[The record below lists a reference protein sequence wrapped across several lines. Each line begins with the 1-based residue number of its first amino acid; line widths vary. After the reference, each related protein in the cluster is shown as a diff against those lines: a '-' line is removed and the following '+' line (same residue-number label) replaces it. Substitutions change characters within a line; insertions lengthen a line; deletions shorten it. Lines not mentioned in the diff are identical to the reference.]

1 MVGLSI
7 AERDLS
13 LAYMLPG
20 DNGRPV
26 LQHVESVRLESADQ
40 AAPVLAEMVHE
51 YGLKGVNSTAVLVSG
66 DYNLMHVERPKVQE
80 AEMRDA
86 VKWRIK
92 DLISYPVDE
101 AVVDIY
107 TLPGLEEQVRAANWV
122 YAVVARA
129 ASIQS
134 LVDIV
139 QSSGLNLQ
147 AIDIPEFCLR
157 NLVAR
162 DQNAGLSTAT
172 LHIMTEQSLLVLT
185 RADVMFMTR
194 GYDIGFGDVI
204 RVDEAGSGDGLSLGG
219 LPPSH
224 EQSLLEVQRSL
235 DYFDSHFGQAQVTRL
250 LVLPDDT
257 LLEPFIEMLRSNTG
271 LNVEPFRLDSV
282 IDVPDSID
290 VRALGPAV
298 QAIGASLRMS
308 EGHV

>member
-1 MVGLSI
+1 MVGLTI
-7 AERDLS
+7 AERELS

-20 DNGRPV
+20 ENGRPV

-40 AAPVLAEMVHE
+40 AAPVLAEMVQE
-51 YGLKGVNSTAVLVSG
+51 YGLRGVSTTAVLEAG
-66 DYNLMHVERPKVQE
+66 TYNLMHVERPKVQE

-92 DLISYPVDE
+92 DLISYPVEE
-101 AVVDIY
+101 AIVDIY
-107 TLPGLEEQVRAANWV
+107 TLPGLEDQVRAANWI

-129 ASIQS
+129 ASIQL

-139 QSSGLNLQ
+139 HGSGLNLQ

-157 NLVAR
+157 NLVSR
-162 DQNAGLSTAT
+162 DANAGQSTAS
-172 LHIMTEQSLLVLT
+172 LHIMPEQSLLVLT
-185 RADVMFMTR
+185 RSDVMFMTR
-194 GYDIGFGDVI
+194 TYDIGFGDVI
-204 RVDEAGSGDGLSLGG
+204 RIDESGGDDGLSLGG
-219 LPPSH
+219 LLPSH

-271 LNVEPFRLDSV
+271 LNVEPFGFDSV
-282 IDVPDSID
+282 IDVADSID
-290 VRALGPAV
+290 VRTLGPAA
-298 QAIGASLRMS
+298 QAIGASLRMP
-308 EGHV
+308 EGLA